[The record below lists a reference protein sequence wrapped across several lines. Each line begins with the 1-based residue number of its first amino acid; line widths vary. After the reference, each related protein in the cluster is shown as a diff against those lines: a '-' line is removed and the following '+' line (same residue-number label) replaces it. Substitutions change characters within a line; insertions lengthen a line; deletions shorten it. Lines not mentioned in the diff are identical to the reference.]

1 MRYFSL
7 TTRLFD
13 DEGNILLDTPE
24 GVRAMELLAMTQ
36 RHAPPSPCAWW
47 RETARR
53 FAQGDIAMTVLFS
66 NYASEMIG
74 PASHIH
80 TRIGYA
86 MLPGGNPLLG
96 GGVMGCC
103 RTSRHKQEAVD
114 FIRWYCS
121 EEVSSAA
128 TLLGSVS
135 PCQKTYKNY
144 QLLDTYPWLSLT
156 QTCFA
161 ASHVERVPANAHGGF
176 DERRFLNILGL
187 AVLKV
192 LNGALTPAEAMRS
205 AAERYQRELR

>member
-1 MRYFSL
+1 
-7 TTRLFD
+7 
-13 DEGNILLDTPE
+13 
-24 GVRAMELLAMTQ
+24 MTQ
-36 RHAPPSPCAWW
+36 RLAPPSPCAWW

-161 ASHVERVPANAHGGF
+161 ASRVERVPANAHGGF